1 MSLMNRLLVRAL
13 PFFLTI
19 AVLIIGLAFLDAQSN
34 LAKATN
40 LPVAVLS
47 FDSKEAKLVRTPP
60 KQWVAKPENINYKE
74 LAGDIVNIFKWMEAK
89 NMTLS
94 SFLNSFAGYG
104 SDCRSGCFINLG
116 GYAESDLLGLKSS
129 KYIDLVHF
137 SVYSNSG
144 KDDIPDMVDITI
156 KDAYQEKFSTS
167 LFYQT
172 LVGSKASYEE
182 RFQRVGCEEEK
193 RQNCP
198 KTRVYSQS
206 IRSKYFANSSTKSLY
221 KVTCDEN
228 ITKAKKYVAQIRI
241 SLR

>member
-1 MSLMNRLLVRAL
+1 MNRLLVRTL
-13 PFFLTI
+13 PFSLTI
-19 AVLIIGLAFLDAQSN
+19 AMLMIGLASFDAQFN

-47 FDSKEAKLVRTPP
+47 LDRRETKLVRTLPE
-60 KQWVAKPENINYKE
+60 QLVAKPESINYKE
-74 LAGDIVNIFKWMEAK
+74 LTGDIVNIFKWMEAK

-129 KYIDLVHF
+129 KYIDSVHF

-144 KDDIPDMVDITI
+144 KDNIPDMVDITI
-156 KDAYQEKFSTS
+156 KDTYQEKFSTL
-167 LFYQT
+167 LFYQA
-172 LVGSKASYEE
+172 LVGSKVSYEE

-206 IRSKYFANSSTKSLY
+206 IRGKYFANSSTKSLY
-221 KVTCDEN
+221 KVTCDES

-241 SLR
+241 SLQ